1 MLRRNFN
8 VCILR
13 LRIPQLTK
21 FDQLTRTLGALQDM
35 QIFWIGKIQLFWSE
49 HPGFQSG
56 VVDTA
61 NAFRIR
67 VFFEDV
73 LLKLLK
79 EQCIVVIILKK

>member
-1 MLRRNFN
+1 MRRNSN
-8 VCILR
+8 ICILR
-13 LRIPQLTK
+13 LRIPELPK
-21 FDQLTRTLGALQDM
+21 FDQLARTLGALQDM
-35 QIFWIGKIQLFWSE
+35 QILWIGKIQLFWSE
-49 HPGFQSG
+49 YPRFQSG

-73 LLKLLK
+73 LLKLFK